1 MGILQNH
8 GARKS
13 PTEDRDPLERGERK
27 APPRID
33 EGRCPCTGQSRQVAV
48 ARIMEG
54 SSSQERCRVG
64 QVAHYLGKDIES
76 GPLASRA

>member
-1 MGILQNH
+1 MGVLQNP

-13 PTEDRDPLERGERK
+13 PTEDKDPLERGEGK

-33 EGRCPCTGQSRQVAV
+33 EGRCPCIGQSRQVAV

-54 SSSQERCRVG
+54 SSSQKRCRAE

-76 GPLASRA
+76 HPLASRA